1 MIEIATA
8 TVGPFQA
15 VEQQL
20 KHLNKKC
27 SKKFGESPS
36 ITARDWAKWS
46 QGPTTQK
53 FEF

>member
-8 TVGPFQA
+8 TIGAFQI

-20 KHLNKKC
+20 KHLNKKP
-27 SKKFGESPS
+27 SKKFGESTS

-46 QGPTTQK
+46 QGTNNQ
-53 FEF
+53 FF